1 MNDFNDLKKTL
12 IKLYGIWV
20 LADLIVWGFSLLY
33 IWLTGSLADILSELF
48 VSLALGLIPF
58 PFNILAVWQVD
69 SLSVIFQT
77 VIFFG
82 ILIFLMFGNREQ

>member
-33 IWLTGSLADILSELF
+33 VWLTGSLVDILSELF

-82 ILIFLMFGNREQ
+82 ILIFLMFRNREQ